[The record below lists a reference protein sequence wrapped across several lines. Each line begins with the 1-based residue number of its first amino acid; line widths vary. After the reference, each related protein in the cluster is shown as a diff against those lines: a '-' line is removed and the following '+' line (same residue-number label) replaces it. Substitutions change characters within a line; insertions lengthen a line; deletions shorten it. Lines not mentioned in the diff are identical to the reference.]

1 MQLWKV
7 NFSGY
12 VIIKAPDEKA
22 AEEVFDDGLEEYKEY
37 GVDSVEPVNGDFDIV
52 KALNGVL

>member
-12 VIIKAPDEKA
+12 VIIKAPDKKA

-37 GVDSVEPVNGDFDIV
+37 GV
-52 KALNGVL
+52 L

>member
-12 VIIKAPDEKA
+12 AIVKAPDEKV
-22 AEEVFDDGLEEYKEY
+22 AEEVYEDDLTEYKEY
-37 GVDSVEPVNGDFDIV
+37 GVDSVEPLNGDILDMLND
-52 KALNGVL
+52 AL